1 MSLSTLFTIAIAL
14 ILLRVFWLKIKDAN
28 LKSESFKKLPAKD
41 QLAVIKECLLNNPT
55 EGNLSNLKDFF
66 VRREKDI
73 DVDTYRPF
81 MKKQLE
87 LAKRKDA
94 LAEDNELFSSEAS
107 WLDNIRP
114 LEFEEAEI
122 ARQENRHEDFLTYTL
137 EGIARL
143 YSDSAILNELEALVP
158 EYPKAKTLAENY
170 RKLMELRESSG
181 ADDDSLNQ
189 LRKAKNAWEND
200 LLQIDLGETSEK
212 N

>member
-87 LAKRKDA
+87 LTKRKDA
-94 LAEDNELFSSEAS
+94 LAEDNELFSSEAT

-158 EYPKAKTLAENY
+158 EYRKAKTLAENY